1 MACPASW
8 LLVQAGMNEQ
18 EKRAQQLRFIL
29 PPRAAAASRSLPWS
43 SPCTS
48 LGRADGLSFS
58 RIAWNIT

>member
-1 MACPASW
+1 
-8 LLVQAGMNEQ
+8 MNEQ